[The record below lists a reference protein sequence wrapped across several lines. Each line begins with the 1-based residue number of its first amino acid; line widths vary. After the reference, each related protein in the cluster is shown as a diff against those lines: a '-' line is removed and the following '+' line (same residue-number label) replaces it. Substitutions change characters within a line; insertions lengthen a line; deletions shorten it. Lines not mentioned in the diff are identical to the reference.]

1 MSLHPDC
8 LAELNL
14 LHAPFDA
21 LPSED
26 FVYSDELIEELV
38 NGATAAIAGS
48 GAILLITGEP
58 GSGRSMQLMR
68 LLGALPE
75 NYELIAFR
83 ARMNTR
89 FEAVDF
95 TIRNHLRAGGHDDP
109 DRPLSDLMGER
120 IRAGFDP
127 VIAVDDAHLLG
138 MDIINIL
145 LRMRGEILG
154 IEGRAP
160 RLVLVGDQVLLRR
173 RLQLRPADEHQI
185 ARFTLRPFN
194 LEQTAAYLRHRL
206 RAAGLAD
213 PGDILTEEVMA
224 ELQAESRGLPGA
236 LNDQANRWLERLCRE
251 RMGTGEDGPPEPE
264 RPAVPA
270 AQAAQAAQAARRSP
284 ALGVT
289 GDPPDEPPEDLTPF
303 ARREPYASI
312 TEDVLRAAEDDGDRI
327 ARSRAKVRLED
338 EETPVPFWNRT
349 WFVPAVATLVAFLII
364 APFARHLFERPAEP
378 PAATVQLPIPAVPEP
393 APEAAAEPAW
403 GDDPSLTELAFDDRT
418 PAEVPLPDPAPMP
431 LPDPA
436 PSPAPGSPPAPEAV
450 PQPEVLPTPVPAPD
464 PALRPEARPAPA
476 PSPTRPTPAPT
487 TEPTAPA
494 TPTPAAPAGPPSVDL
509 AGDRNWLARQ
519 DPAHFTIQLIA
530 APDLAGA
537 QRFVETHQLS
547 GIRYIQTRSG
557 GRDFVVAL
565 AGSFPSRPAAEA
577 ALGSLPSAVRS
588 ERPWIR
594 SLGSVR
600 DIQR

>member
-14 LHAPFDA
+14 MHPPFDA

-26 FVYSDELIEELV
+26 FIYSDDLIEELIA
-38 NGATAAIAGS
+38 GATQAIAGS
-48 GAILLITGEP
+48 GAILLITGES

-68 LLGALPE
+68 LLGSLPE

-173 RLQLRPADEHQI
+173 RLQLRPSDEHQI
-185 ARFTLRPFN
+185 ARFTLRPFS
-194 LEQTAAYLRHRL
+194 LEQTAAYLQHRL
-206 RAAGLAD
+206 CAAGLAD
-213 PGDILTEEVMA
+213 PGDILTENVIA
-224 ELQAESRGLPGA
+224 DLQAESRGLPGA
-236 LNDQANRWLERLCRE
+236 LNDQANRWLEQLCRE
-251 RMGTGEDGPPEPE
+251 RLGTAEDAEPEPE
-264 RPAVPA
+264 KEPVPL
-270 AQAAQAAQAARRSP
+270 AQASRRVP

-303 ARREPYASI
+303 ARREPHTGI
-312 TEDVLRAAEDDGDRI
+312 TEGLLRAAEDDRDRVS
-327 ARSRAKVRLED
+327 RSRVQTSLE
-338 EETPVPFWNRT
+338 EEEIRIPFWNRT

-364 APFARHLFERPAEP
+364 APFARHLFERPTEAP
-378 PAATVQLPIPAVPEP
+378 TTTVQLPIPVMPEP
-393 APEAAAEPAW
+393 TPEATPEPAW
-403 GDDPSLTELAFDDRT
+403 GDDPAVTELAFDDRAL
-418 PAEVPLPDPAPMP
+418 AEIPLPDPAPTPMP
-431 LPDPA
+431 EPEPSPTPEPSPDPEA
-436 PSPAPGSPPAPEAV
+436 PPQPPPAPA
-450 PQPEVLPTPVPAPD
+450 PAP
-464 PALRPEARPAPA
+464 RSEARPAPA
-476 PSPTRPTPAPT
+476 PTPAPAQQ
-487 TEPTAPA
+487 PLQPA
-494 TPTPAAPAGPPSVDL
+494 PTPAASPPSVDL
-509 AGDRNWLARQ
+509 AADRNWLTRQ
-519 DPAHFTIQLIA
+519 DAGHFTIQLIA

-537 QRFVETHQLS
+537 QRFVDTHQLS
-547 GIRYIQTRSG
+547 GIRFIQTRSG

-565 AGSFPSRPAAEA
+565 AGSFATRSAAEA
-577 ALGSLPSAVRS
+577 ALGSLPPAVRS

-594 SLGSVR
+594 SMGSVQ